1 MIRSFRH
8 KGLRR
13 FYRTG
18 ARAGLDPRWVRRIRV
33 IRARLAASTRPSD
46 RDLPGLRL
54 HPRKGERAGFWAVNV
69 SGNWRIVFRFE
80 DNQPCDVD
88 LTDYH

>member
-18 ARAGLDPRWVRRIRV
+18 ARTGLDPRWVKRIRV
-33 IRARLAASTRPSD
+33 ILARLNASAGPAD
-46 RDLPGLRL
+46 MDLPGLRL
-54 HPRKGERAGFWAVNV
+54 HPLKGEFAGFWAVGV
-69 SGNWRIVFRFE
+69 SGNWRIIFRFE
-80 DNQPCDVD
+80 DDQPCDVD

>member
-18 ARAGLDPRWVRRIRV
+18 TRAGLDPRWVRRIRV
-33 IRARLAASTRPSD
+33 ILARLAASARPSD
-46 RDLPGLRL
+46 MELPGLRL
-54 HPRKGERAGFWAVNV
+54 HPMKGELAGFWAVNV